1 MAKLEI
7 PTANVDIGLRVPTTR
22 GGRVP
27 FDMKSPMGSAL
38 QQGASGLDDI
48 LNLQMKLNERAAGL
62 DATKATAEFRL
73 QSAKIIDDVARN
85 STEAGD
91 GIYQTSEEQFDAFIQ
106 EQRAKLGSD
115 RARELFDS
123 RVSDARATALASAY
137 STEATKKAKYTKQS
151 FLDVQNM
158 YGQLLTTNPEE
169 LELSLAL
176 LDDQIEL
183 MGLTDTVAG
192 ELRREGQE
200 HLSKM
205 AVQGLI
211 AQDPELAEQMMREG
225 KFPHLADK
233 DQATLLRNADSQARS
248 NKYQNSRI
256 ASKVSTEIG
265 REEQKVVT
273 HGLVITDEKIEH
285 LELIVR
291 DIENPRD
298 QKAARARVEALKAI
312 RPLQKN
318 WHKMSIGALKKEI
331 DNVYERDAITDGTTE
346 LEGLTLRAARQQL
359 TLKNKTG
366 GSDGKSLSKEASA
379 SLNRLTTYGK
389 TPGELTPDTQKEV
402 LKEYEFITQHGTPAQ
417 IVDAKKVIIA
427 LNERDQTRFMRP
439 TALEKRREKLE
450 AKGDLESTLR
460 LETLKQEIKLKEAAR
475 GKDGDPIGL
484 LLRDQDIAREKIDL
498 KDPMQMDLSIAQGRM
513 AANDIGLAHPN
524 TFFRPA
530 ERAQLRGQVLN
541 LSTEQ
546 WVQMS
551 RHFVE
556 NFEGKDFEVLIKDF
570 GEVEPWFGHALS
582 VASLGNFK
590 LSSELFDA
598 NKQLMQKTTK
608 GSFAAPTKEDTETA
622 INNVVGNAFQGSGM
636 ELSVPSQIRA
646 MANVLYQTR
655 HSGEP
660 DFDAALYEGIV
671 HELVGGDP
679 DDRDDTGIID
689 HNGAMTLLPSGV
701 TGTMFERFIDGL
713 TSEDFEL
720 LGAYG
725 DDDGIVVMSSGPMN
739 DLGDEI
745 SPQQISDEGQF
756 VNMGGNVYRIRMSD
770 GNFASDENGDYYQVK
785 IDAQNIDISGITKP
799 RPGNIN
805 SPNVEVRQ
813 RAIADRF
820 RQKAYTSIDQ
830 LKAAR
835 DAARQNDKG
844 KEDTTKRTTLDSVAH
859 FVDAT
864 VEYETAMRAHDIV
877 TLQRPSAPVVGP
889 NAPVDIDDQD
899 DATAPVSG
907 PNAPVDIDDQDDADR
922 PRVQAADDRER
933 EFAVLDGFKV
943 ELIELNVGRG
953 GAHATHAAAH
963 SAAEIL
969 FDESERT
976 LAHDFLIEIAR
987 QESNLGKAKGTFRK
1001 KGDRGIW
1008 QVNDS
1013 VGSGFEETKNAPS
1026 LEADRKRIKQL
1037 TGIDWSEVTS
1047 DDLDVPLIGALA
1059 AALYVKRFNASIPQT
1074 LQGRAEAWKKFY
1086 NTKAG
1091 GGTEGQYVANNIGLE
1106 VDGFQETG
1114 IKAPNRTL
1122 AELQNERLTD

>member
-7 PTANVDIGLRVPTTR
+7 PTADVNIGLRTPTTR

-27 FDMKSPMGSAL
+27 FDMKSPIGTAL
-38 QQGASGLDDI
+38 QQGASGLDDVI
-48 LNLQMKLNERAAGL
+48 NLGMKLQERAAGL
-62 DATKATAEFRL
+62 DATKATAAFRL
-73 QSAKIIDDVARN
+73 ESAKIVDDVARN

-91 GIYQTSEEQFDAFIQ
+91 GIYQTSEERFDALIQ
-106 EQRAKLGSD
+106 TQRENLVSD
-115 RARELFDS
+115 RAREIFDS
-123 RVSDARATALASAY
+123 RVSEARATALASAY
-137 STEATKKAKYTKQS
+137 KTEATKKAKYTKQS

-169 LELSLAL
+169 YELSLAL

-192 ELRREGQE
+192 ELRREGQQ

-211 AQDPELAEQMMREG
+211 AQDPELAEQMIREG

-233 DQATLLRNADSQARS
+233 DQATLLRNADAQARS

-256 ASKVSTEIG
+256 NSAVSTDIG
-265 REEQKVVT
+265 KAETQVVK
-273 HGLVITDEKIEH
+273 HGLVITDEHLEH
-285 LELIVR
+285 LELRVK

-298 QKAARARVEALKAI
+298 QKVAQARVEALKAI

-331 DNVYERDAITDGTTE
+331 DKVYEPDAIKDGTTE
-346 LEGLTLRAARQQL
+346 LEGLTLKAARQQL
-359 TLKNKTG
+359 TLKNKKG

-379 SLNRLTTYGK
+379 ALNRLNVYK
-389 TPGELTPDTQKEV
+389 ETPGELTPDTQKEV
-402 LKEYEFITQHGTPAQ
+402 LKEYEFVAQHGTPAQ
-417 IVDAKKVIIA
+417 IVEAKKAIIK
-427 LNERDQTRFMRP
+427 LDEREQTRFMPP
-439 TALEKRREKLE
+439 TALEKRRKGLT
-450 AKGDLESTLR
+450 AQGDLESTLR
-460 LETLKQEIKLKEAAR
+460 INALEAELALKEAAR
-475 GKDGDPIGL
+475 KPDGDPIGL
-484 LLRDQDIAREKIDL
+484 LLRDKDIERVELDL
-498 KDPMQMDLSIAQGRM
+498 TNPLQMDLFREQART
-513 AANDIGLAHPN
+513 AAFDIGLAHPK

-530 ERAQLRGQVLN
+530 ERAQLREQVTN

-546 WVQMS
+546 WVQLS
-551 RHFVE
+551 QYFVE
-556 NFEGKDFEVLIKDF
+556 NFDGKDFEVLVKDF
-570 GEVEPWFGHALS
+570 GKVEPWFGHALS
-582 VASLGNFK
+582 MASLGNLK
-590 LSSELFDA
+590 LASELFDA
-598 NKQLMQKTTK
+598 NKQLMQKTTT
-608 GSFAAPTKEDTETA
+608 GSVAAPVKTDTDLA
-622 INNVVGNAFQGSGM
+622 ITNVVGNAFQGSGM
-636 ELSVPSQIRA
+636 ELSVPSQITK

-660 DFDAALYEGIV
+660 YDAVVYEGIV

-679 DDRDDTGIID
+679 DDRDDTGIVD
-689 HNGAMTLLPSGV
+689 YNGAMTLLPSGV
-701 TGTMFERFIDGL
+701 TGTMFERFIDRL
-713 TSEDFEL
+713 TSEDYEI

-785 IDAQNIDISGITKP
+785 IDAQNIDISGITAP
-799 RPGNIN
+799 RPGNKN
-805 SPNVEVRQ
+805 SPNIEVRQ
-813 RAIADRF
+813 RAVADRF
-820 RQKAYTSIDQ
+820 RQKALTGIEQ

-864 VEYETAMRAHDIV
+864 VEFETAMRAHDIA
-877 TLQRPSAPVVGP
+877 TLSASVAFP
-889 NAPVDIDDQD
+889 NAPADIDDQD
-899 DATAPVSG
+899 DAVDF
-907 PNAPVDIDDQDDADR
+907 PNAPADIDDQDDIDDQNDTAR
-922 PRVQAADDRER
+922 QRNQASDDRER
-933 EFAVLDGFKV
+933 EFALSGGFKV
-943 ELIELNVGRG
+943 ELVELNFRRG

-969 FDESERT
+969 FPESERK
-976 LAHDFLIEIAR
+976 LAHDFLVEIAR
-987 QESNLGKAKGTFRK
+987 QESNLGKAKNTFRN

-1013 VGSGFEETKNAPS
+1013 AGSGFEETKNAPS

-1037 TGIDWSEVTS
+1037 TGIDWSNVTS
-1047 DDLDVPLIGALA
+1047 DDLDIPIINALA

-1074 LQGRAEAWKKFY
+1074 LEGRAEAWKKFY

-1091 GGTEGQYVANNIGLE
+1091 AGTEGQYVANNIGS
-1106 VDGFQETG
+1106 
-1114 IKAPNRTL
+1114 
-1122 AELQNERLTD
+1122 ELG